1 MQLES
6 QDPTSSIGT
15 LVEAVM
21 REMHQLTSI
30 SCQVDPKYLPFN
42 PLDLKL
48 VTIDICTQTNNYI
61 LQDGFKSFPSGH
73 SSGMLEWLLSRVLS

>member
-6 QDPTSSIGT
+6 QDPTSLIGR
-15 LVEAVM
+15 LAQAVIC
-21 REMHQLTSI
+21 EMHQLTFI
-30 SCQVDPKYLPFN
+30 SCKVDGKYLPFN

-48 VTIDICTQTNNYI
+48 VTIDICTQTDNYI

-73 SSGMLEWLLSRVLS
+73 SSGRFECMLSYLMS